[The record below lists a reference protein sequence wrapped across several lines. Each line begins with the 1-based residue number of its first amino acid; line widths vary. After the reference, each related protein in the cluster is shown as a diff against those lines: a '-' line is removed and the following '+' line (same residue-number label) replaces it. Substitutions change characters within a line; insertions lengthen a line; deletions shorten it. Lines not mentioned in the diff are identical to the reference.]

1 MCNIFLIISIA
12 IGFIIGL
19 CFYEHNLFDFYN
31 LFKFNENL
39 FLAIIGFY
47 GAIVA
52 FFMPLSMQMITSMN
66 KQFETERIA
75 ERFKND
81 SIVKLFP
88 IQLLFGIFIG
98 LIGLLFSAK
107 NDHWLMKILML
118 VIFLHGI
125 YILFQMVKF
134 KEILER
140 YTNTDKVLEMLQ
152 EELNARIS

>member
-12 IGFIIGL
+12 IGFITGL
-19 CFYEHNLFDFYN
+19 CFYENNLFDFYN

-52 FFMPLSMQMITSMN
+52 FLMPLSMQMITSIK

-75 ERFKND
+75 ERFKNE
-81 SIVKLFP
+81 SIVQLFP
-88 IQLLFGIFIG
+88 MHLLFGIFIG
-98 LIGLLFSAK
+98 LTGLLFSVK
-107 NDHWLMKILML
+107 NDHCLMKILML

-125 YILFQMVKF
+125 YVLFQMVKF
-134 KEILER
+134 KEILEK

-152 EELNARIS
+152 EELNAKIS